1 MKSTYS
7 TFADLAISPR
17 LEKMRANNHLL
28 YRVETIVDWS
38 KIKTMLAK
46 AEYTKPFEGGQVAY
60 GALLMYK
67 MFLIQKYYGLSDRQL
82 EEHMNCNILFM
93 DFCGLGLSMPIPD
106 HSTICRWR
114 ERFRQKGIFDKAF
127 QETNKQLESK
137 GIQVKN
143 GMIVDATI
151 VESSARPRKVTVIDE
166 NPKELKPKLPELVFI
181 QNEENEF
188 VQQPAETSEKK
199 EEHEKIETNKA
210 TYTVK
215 TTYSSDPEATWG
227 YQGGFRY
234 GYKDVLSVN
243 SGGYVNGYFT
253 TKANTN
259 EVQCV
264 EKMIE
269 IVNPPENTPF
279 LGDKG
284 FESANNDKI
293 LEEKKL
299 KNYIM
304 KKQKKT
310 KNPDPTIRD
319 HNKKISTC
327 RFVVERTIGTIKNC
341 YRMGRARYKGINK
354 VQNDL
359 ALGCIVHNLV
369 RAASHFFTKEKL
381 LPLYPVHLLS

>member
-7 TFADLAISPR
+7 TFADLATSQR
-17 LEKMRANNHLL
+17 LEKMKANNHLL
-28 YRVETIVDWS
+28 YRIDSIVDWS
-38 KIKTMLAK
+38 KIKSMLAK
-46 AEYTKPFEGGQVAY
+46 AEYTRPYEGGQVAY
-60 GALLMYK
+60 SALLMYK

-93 DFCGLGLSMPIPD
+93 DFCGIGFGIPIPD

-114 ERFRQKGIFDKAF
+114 ERFQQKGIFDKAF
-127 QETNKQLESK
+127 QETNYQLETK

-151 VESSARPRKVTVIDE
+151 VESSARPRKVTIIDE
-166 NPKELKPKLPELVFI
+166 NPKNPKSKLPELVYEK
-181 QNEENEF
+181 NENNEF
-188 VQQPAETSEKK
+188 VQQPSDTSKA
-199 EEHEKIETNKA
+199 EEHEKIETNKT
-210 TYTVK
+210 TYTVQ
-215 TTYSSDPEATWG
+215 TTYSSDPEASWG
-227 YQGGFRY
+227 YQRGFRY
-234 GYKDVLSVN
+234 GYKDIISV
-243 SGGYVNGYFT
+243 SSDGYVNGYFT
-253 TKANTN
+253 TKANVN

-264 EKMIE
+264 EKIIE
-269 IVNPPENTPF
+269 IVNPAENTPF

-284 FESANNDKI
+284 FESANNNKI
-293 LEEKKL
+293 LKEKKL

-304 KKQKKT
+304 KKQKNT
-310 KNPDPTIRD
+310 KKPDPKIKE

-341 YRMGRARYKGINK
+341 YRMGRAKYIGIQK

-369 RAASHFFTKEKL
+369 RAASHFFVKKKL
-381 LPLYPVHLLS
+381 LPLYQVYLLN